1 METQQAMHYIRILD
15 GGGDVWG
22 VRIPDVP
29 GCHGGG
35 ATPEA
40 AVADASSALR
50 EIAADAAACGEE
62 LVRARTLTELV
73 AAGEGPRTG
82 EAAVMIPLLLERGR
96 LVKANI
102 SMDAGTLAAIDAAAA
117 RRGLTR
123 SSFMVTA
130 ALEKITASGG

>member
-1 METQQAMHYIRILD
+1 M
-15 GGGDVWG
+15 
-22 VRIPDVP
+22 
-29 GCHGGG
+29 
-35 ATPEA
+35 
-40 AVADASSALR
+40 ADASSALR
-50 EIAADAAACGEE
+50 EIAADAACGEE
-62 LVRARTLTELV
+62 LARARTLTELV
-73 AAGEGPRTG
+73 AAGEGPQAG